1 MNSEF
6 ERLLGEL
13 NREQMKAVTSPVG
26 ALLVLAGAG
35 SGKTRIL
42 TLRAA
47 HLIANGIPS
56 IHLLGVTFT
65 NKAANEMKRRVS
77 RLVDH
82 EVWISTFHSTCLKI
96 LRVDAFSAGLGTH
109 FSIYDDHDQLVLIKE
124 CLHELGLDAYRQ
136 INPKGIREA
145 IQRAKDYLV
154 TPQRYRERA
163 EDAFEKKVAD
173 VYERYEQRMGVL
185 NACDFGDLILKT
197 VFLFDRHPEV
207 LEAWQKRFQ
216 HILIDEYQ
224 DTNHAQYRLVRHLT
238 NQSQNITVVGDPDQ
252 SIYAWRGADIQNI
265 LNFEKDYPQARV
277 VKLEQNYR
285 STSTILNAANA
296 LIACN
301 VKRKPKELWTEAGRG
316 ERISIYEAADEK
328 EEAEFIVREVLR
340 VKQSRGSLA
349 DCVVFYRL
357 HAQSRVLEEVL
368 RARKIP
374 YRIVGGIRFY
384 DRKEIKDLI
393 AYLKALAYPQDQLSF
408 KRVVNLPNRGIG
420 TKTISAFEA
429 YQKSRGVTWN
439 EALKNVSDLQGIG
452 PRAKESL
459 AQFGRMMESLKREKA
474 SFLASELLQEVVER
488 TGYVKALESERT
500 FESKVRIENIQEFF
514 SAVQEFEENWEPAV
528 EERAPKKGVQYR
540 TDRSVPLLQ
549 AANRRSIEQYRTDRS
564 AKRYEGLLEAFLES
578 ISLITDLDTWDEGSD
593 SVTLMT
599 LHTAKGLE
607 FPVVFMVGME
617 EEVFPHV
624 NSLRSD
630 TGELEEERRLCY
642 VGMTRAKEKLVL
654 TYANSHRLY
663 GIRQHHLPSRFLSEI
678 PSSLFE
684 EVSSFANSSREADET
699 VVLDL
704 DESKRRILFD

>member
-357 HAQSRVLEEVL
+357 HAQSRVLEEGL
-368 RARKIP
+368 GARKIP

-528 EERAPKKGVQYR
+528 EERAPKKGA
-540 TDRSVPLLQ
+540 P
-549 AANRRSIEQYRTDRS
+549 
-564 AKRYEGLLEAFLES
+564 RYEGLLEAFLES